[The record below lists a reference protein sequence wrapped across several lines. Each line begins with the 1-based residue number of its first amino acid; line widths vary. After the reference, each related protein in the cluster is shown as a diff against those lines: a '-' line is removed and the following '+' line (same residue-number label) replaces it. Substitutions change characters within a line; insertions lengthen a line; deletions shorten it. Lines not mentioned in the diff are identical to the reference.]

1 MRRFPL
7 SPDAGF
13 LRKSSKLLA
22 SEGAIHPSGTVKPVP
37 ESTRFKDGSRAVLI
51 VKQGGP
57 AVSAGWMTGYWRDLW
72 GRFGWLVEGPLY
84 LQEIKGWTRTSGKLN
99 LEVLWG

>member
-1 MRRFPL
+1 
-7 SPDAGF
+7 
-13 LRKSSKLLA
+13 
-22 SEGAIHPSGTVKPVP
+22 
-37 ESTRFKDGSRAVLI
+37 
-51 VKQGGP
+51 
-57 AVSAGWMTGYWRDLW
+57 MTGYWRGLW